1 MNNTVR
7 TIIVI
12 YIIAFMA
19 ICLFFIPCKQF
30 IYGAGNNTVFTGSR
44 DTYSVFELY
53 QIVRVSNTQP
63 DFYYIDW
70 QVLWIELLPLT
81 VLAIGSIIIFK
92 E

>member
-12 YIIAFMA
+12 YIIVFMA

-30 IYGAGNNTVFTGSR
+30 SYAAGNNTVFTGSR

-53 QIVRVSNTQP
+53 QIRQVSIDYP
-63 DFYYIDW
+63 YFHYIDW
-70 QVLWIELLPLT
+70 QLLWIELLPLT
-81 VLAIGSIIIFK
+81 ILVIGSILVFK